1 MGQLS
6 PIVAVLT
13 PEVYREPAGRE
24 SFLLTL
30 QGIEAIVSQSKDS
43 SNGFTNRK
51 EKKMQELY
59 MQEKL
64 GCRNGSVST
73 KGLQYKH

>member
-30 QGIEAIVSQSKDS
+30 QGIEAIVRAR
-43 SNGFTNRK
+43 TVA
-51 EKKMQELY
+51 M
-59 MQEKL
+59 
-64 GCRNGSVST
+64 
-73 KGLQYKH
+73 GLQTGRKRKCRSCTCKRSWAAEMAQ